1 MRQLRYTTRS
11 GIAVTRTTSRIPYK
25 RGLEG
30 LLRELDTHRGFYLS
44 SGYEY
49 PGRYSRWDIASA
61 RPPLEIIAAGREVQ
75 FRALNTRGQMLCRM
89 LMPVLRDHP
98 HWETFDFGAG
108 GLIGRLKPL
117 PPLFPEEER
126 SKQPSAFSVLR
137 ALIHEFGT
145 PKDGR
150 LALVGAFGYDLLFQ
164 FDPIERKLPR
174 SGEKD
179 LHLFLCDDIFY
190 MDRKR
195 EVIERCEYDFDYEGL
210 STLAL
215 PRSGETVHPAA
226 QAQRPA
232 EPVSDHTPEEY
243 MAKVET
249 VREGMKRGDYYEL
262 VLRRTF
268 RAPYPGPA
276 SRLFE
281 SMQLHSPSPYE
292 FFLQYGTEQL
302 VGASPE
308 MFVRIEGNRVETC
321 PISGTARRTGDP
333 LRDAENIRDLLNS
346 PKDESELTMCTD
358 VDRNDKSRVAL
369 PGSVKVLGRRLI
381 ESYAGLFHTVDHV
394 ECTLKPG
401 FDALD
406 AFLSHMWAVTVIGAP
421 KKAAAQTIENMEKDA
436 RGWYGGAVG
445 MISLNGDINTGIL
458 IRTIHLRGG
467 VASYGVG
474 TTILYDSVAEMEE
487 QETRIKA
494 TAFFRAL
501 NGPPQPP
508 APAPAT
514 EQPQDG
520 KGVRLLLVDNA
531 DCFIHT
537 LADYARQTGAEVVT
551 YRAGFPP
558 EVIDSVAPDLILISP
573 GPGRPADFGVPD
585 LVRRAAVLG
594 IPVFGVCLGLQGIV
608 EAFGGELGVL
618 DYPMHGKPSVVI
630 HRGEGVFRG
639 LPERFKVGRYHS
651 LYAIR
656 DKVPECLEV
665 TAESEDG
672 VIMGVRHRE
681 LPIEAVQFHPES
693 MLTLDYD
700 CGLKLMRNVV
710 RTLGNAAR
718 KTAAD

>member
-1 MRQLRYTTRS
+1 
-11 GIAVTRTTSRIPYK
+11 V
-25 RGLEG
+25 
-30 LLRELDTHRGFYLS
+30 
-44 SGYEY
+44 
-49 PGRYSRWDIASA
+49 
-61 RPPLEIIAAGREVQ
+61 AAGRDMH
-75 FRALNTRGQMLCRM
+75 FRALNMRGQMLCRM
-89 LMPVLRDHP
+89 LMPVLKDHP
-98 HWETFDFGAG
+98 HWESFDFGAD
-108 GLIGRLKPL
+108 GLVGRLKPL
-117 PPLFPEEER
+117 PALFPEEER
-126 SKQPSAFSVLR
+126 SKQPSAFSILR
-137 ALIHEFGT
+137 ALIREFGT
-145 PKDGR
+145 EKDSR

-174 SGEKD
+174 HGEKD

-195 EVIERCEYDFDYEGL
+195 EVIERFEYDFDYEGL

-215 PRSGETVHPAA
+215 PRSGETVHAPAHTPAA
-226 QAQRPA
+226 
-232 EPVSDHTPEEY
+232 EELLSDHTPEEY

-249 VREGMKRGDYYEL
+249 IREGMRRGDYYEL

-268 RAPYPGPA
+268 RAPYAGLP
-276 SRLFE
+276 SHLFN
-281 SMQLHSPSPYE
+281 SMQAHSPSPYE

-302 VGASPE
+302 IGASPE

-333 LRDAENIRDLLNS
+333 LRDAESIRDLLNS
-346 PKDESELTMCTD
+346 RKDESELTMCTD
-358 VDRNDKSRVAL
+358 VDRNDKSRVAE
-369 PGSVKVLGRRLI
+369 PGTVRVLGRRLI
-381 ESYAGLFHTVDHV
+381 ESYAGLFHTLDHV

-401 FDALD
+401 FDSLD

-421 KKAAAQTIENMEKDA
+421 KKAAAQTIENMEKSA

-445 MISLNGDINTGIL
+445 MLSLNGDINTGIS
-458 IRTIHLRGG
+458 IRTIHLRNG
-467 VASYGVG
+467 VASYNVG
-474 TTILYDSVAEMEE
+474 ATILYDSVPDMEE

-501 NGPPQPP
+501 NGPPQPEAPKP
-508 APAPAT
+508 AA
-514 EQPQDG
+514 EQPQEG

-537 LADYARQTGAEVVT
+537 LADYVRQTGAEVVT

-558 EVIDSVAPDLILISP
+558 EVIDTVAPDLILISP
-573 GPGRPADFGVPD
+573 GPGRPADFGVPE
-585 LVRRAAVLG
+585 LVRLAVEKH

-618 DYPMHGKPSVVI
+618 DYPMHGKGSVVV
-630 HRGEGVFRG
+630 HRGEGVFSG

-656 DKVPECLEV
+656 EKLPECLEV

-710 RTLGNAAR
+710 RTLGGAAKR
-718 KTAAD
+718 TAAD